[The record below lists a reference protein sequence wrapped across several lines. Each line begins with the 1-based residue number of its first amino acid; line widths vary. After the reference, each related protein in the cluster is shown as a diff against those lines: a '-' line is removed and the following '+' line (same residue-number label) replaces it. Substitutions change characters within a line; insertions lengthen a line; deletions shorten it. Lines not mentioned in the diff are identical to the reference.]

1 MHTIGTGFFQQVLR
15 EAENAGFSR
24 TALLLELEIGDDT
37 VTDPEA
43 RIPHVA
49 MTALFSRL
57 SSATDDPCLGVE
69 LARHTQNDTGGLG
82 VLQQLVRHSSTLHE
96 ALWCLCRY
104 AELLDSTWICSLNKE
119 GGRSIFRLETSAGCE
134 LHPYA
139 VQWLFGRILLV
150 TRELTRRWWAPLEV
164 HVKSPR
170 PEGAQKLADV
180 MGAPIHFGSSENLL
194 VLRSEDLSLSLP
206 TANPSLS
213 AILERYAG
221 QLLHGIPGPGF
232 LSQLRHVVGESL
244 HDGAPISQ
252 SARRMHMSERTLQR
266 RLGEHDT
273 SYREVLAEVRQA
285 CAERFLKEGQKSI
298 NEISTLLG
306 YSDQSAFCRAFR
318 RWTGIAPGVFRGQIL
333 GGSALEGFES
343 DVKNIGAAA

>member
-24 TALLLELEIGDDT
+24 AALLSELEVEADT
-37 VTDPEA
+37 VSDPEA
-43 RIPHVA
+43 RIPHLA
-49 MTALFSRL
+49 MSTLFSRL
-57 SSATDDPCLGVE
+57 SSATEDPCLGVE

-96 ALWCLCRY
+96 ALWRICRY
-104 AELLDSTWICSLNKE
+104 AELLDSTWVCTLNEE
-119 GGRSIFRLETSAGCE
+119 GGRHVFRLETRSGAD

-150 TRELTRRWWAPLEV
+150 TRELTRRWWAPLQV
-164 HVKSPR
+164 HVKASR

-180 MGAPIHFGSSENLL
+180 MGAPIHFSSAENML
-194 VLRSEDLSLSLP
+194 VLRSDDLALTLP
-206 TANPSLS
+206 TADPSLS

-221 QLLHGIPGPGF
+221 QLLRGIPGPGF

-244 HDGAPISQ
+244 NEGAPISQ
-252 SARRMHMSERTLQR
+252 SARRMRMSERTLQR
-266 RLGEHDT
+266 RLGEHET
-273 SYREVLAEVRQA
+273 SYREVLAEVRQESA
-285 CAERFLKEGQKSI
+285 GRHLKEGQKSL
-298 NEISTLLG
+298 NEISTMLG

-318 RWTGIAPGVFRGQIL
+318 RWTGVAPGVYRGQIS
-333 GGSALEGFES
+333 GGASLEDFEF